1 MAKKS
6 SVEKN
11 NKRIRMVELYKERR
25 AVLKKA
31 TVDLSLSLEDRMAAQ
46 AKLSDL
52 PKNSSAV
59 RIRNRCSQTGRARGF
74 LRFLVCL
81 VLFFVSLLQLV
92 YYQVSEK
99 LVGRE

>member
-11 NKRIRMVELYKERR
+11 NKRIRMVALYKDSR

-31 TVDLSLSLEDRMAAQ
+31 TEDLSLSLEDRMAAQ

-74 LRFLVCL
+74 LRF
-81 VLFFVSLLQLV
+81 FGVSRIVFRELASAGLLPGV
-92 YYQVSEK
+92 RKASW
-99 LVGRE
+99 

>member
-11 NKRIRMVELYKERR
+11 NKRIRMVDLYKERR

-46 AKLSDL
+46 AKLSKL

-59 RIRNRCSQTGRARGF
+59 RIRNRCSQTGRARGY
-74 LRFLVCL
+74 LRFFGVSRIVFRELASAG
-81 VLFFVSLLQLV
+81 VLPGVRKASW
-92 YYQVSEK
+92 
-99 LVGRE
+99 

>member
-11 NKRIRMVELYKERR
+11 NKRIRMVEQYKTRR
-25 AVLKKA
+25 AILKKA
-31 TVDLSLSLEDRMAAQ
+31 TTDLSLTLEERMAAQ

-59 RIRNRCSQTGRARGF
+59 RVRNRCSQTGRPRGY
-74 LRFLVCL
+74 LRF
-81 VLFFVSLLQLV
+81 FGVSRIVFRELASAGLLPGV
-92 YYQVSEK
+92 RKASW
-99 LVGRE
+99 

>member
-11 NKRIRMVELYKERR
+11 KKRMRMVEQYKDRR
-25 AVLKKA
+25 LALKKA
-31 TVDLSLSLEDRMAAQ
+31 TVDLSLTLEERMAAQ

-59 RIRNRCSQTGRARGF
+59 RIRNRCSQTGRPRGY
-74 LRFLVCL
+74 LRF
-81 VLFFVSLLQLV
+81 FGVSRIVFRDLASAGLLPGV
-92 YYQVSEK
+92 RKASW
-99 LVGRE
+99 

>member
-11 NKRIRMVELYKERR
+11 NKRIRMVELFKERR

-31 TVDLSLSLEDRMAAQ
+31 TVDLSLTLEDRMAAQ
-46 AKLSDL
+46 AKLADL
-52 PKNSSAV
+52 PKNSSAT

-74 LRFLVCL
+74 LRFFGVSRIVFRELASAG
-81 VLFFVSLLQLV
+81 VLPGVRKASW
-92 YYQVSEK
+92 
-99 LVGRE
+99 

>member
-11 NKRIRMVELYKERR
+11 NKRIRMVELYKDRR

-31 TVDLSLSLEDRMAAQ
+31 TVDLSLSLEERMAAQ

-74 LRFLVCL
+74 LRFFGVSRIVFRELASAG
-81 VLFFVSLLQLV
+81 VLPGVRKASW
-92 YYQVSEK
+92 
-99 LVGRE
+99 

>member
-11 NKRIRMVELYKERR
+11 KKRMLMVEQYKDRR
-25 AVLKKA
+25 LVLKKA
-31 TVDLSLSLEDRMAAQ
+31 TVDLSLTLEERMAAQ

-59 RIRNRCSQTGRARGF
+59 RVRNRCSQTGRPRGF
-74 LRFLVCL
+74 LRF
-81 VLFFVSLLQLV
+81 FGVSRIVFRELASAGLLPGV
-92 YYQVSEK
+92 RKASW
-99 LVGRE
+99 

>member
-11 NKRIRMVELYKERR
+11 NKRMRMVEQYKDRR
-25 AVLKKA
+25 MTLKKA
-31 TVDLSLSLEDRMAAQ
+31 TVDLSLTLEERMAAQ

-59 RIRNRCSQTGRARGF
+59 RVRNRCSQTGRPRGF
-74 LRFLVCL
+74 IRF
-81 VLFFVSLLQLV
+81 FGVSRIVFRELALAGLLPGV
-92 YYQVSEK
+92 RKASW
-99 LVGRE
+99 

>member
-11 NKRIRMVELYKERR
+11 KKRMRMVEQYKDRR
-25 AVLKKA
+25 LTLKKA
-31 TVDLSLSLEDRMAAQ
+31 TVDLSLTLEERMAAQ

-59 RIRNRCSQTGRARGF
+59 RVRNRCSQTGRPRGY
-74 LRFLVCL
+74 LRF
-81 VLFFVSLLQLV
+81 FGVSRIVFRELASAGLLPGV
-92 YYQVSEK
+92 RKASW
-99 LVGRE
+99 

>member
-31 TVDLSLSLEDRMAAQ
+31 TVDLSLTLEDRMAAQ
-46 AKLSDL
+46 AKLAGL
-52 PKNSSAV
+52 PKDSSAIRV
-59 RIRNRCSQTGRARGF
+59 RNRCSQTGRARGY
-74 LRFLVCL
+74 LRFFGVSRIVFRELASAG
-81 VLFFVSLLQLV
+81 VLPGVRKASW
-92 YYQVSEK
+92 
-99 LVGRE
+99 

>member
-11 NKRIRMVELYKERR
+11 KKRMLMVEQYKDRR
-25 AVLKKA
+25 LTLKKA
-31 TVDLSLSLEDRMAAQ
+31 TVDLSLTLQERMAAQ

-59 RIRNRCSQTGRARGF
+59 RVRNRCSQTGRARGF
-74 LRFLVCL
+74 LRF
-81 VLFFVSLLQLV
+81 FGVSRIVFRELASAGLLPGV
-92 YYQVSEK
+92 RKASW
-99 LVGRE
+99 

>member
-74 LRFLVCL
+74 LRF
-81 VLFFVSLLQLV
+81 FGVSRIVFRELASAGLLPGV
-92 YYQVSEK
+92 RKASW
-99 LVGRE
+99 